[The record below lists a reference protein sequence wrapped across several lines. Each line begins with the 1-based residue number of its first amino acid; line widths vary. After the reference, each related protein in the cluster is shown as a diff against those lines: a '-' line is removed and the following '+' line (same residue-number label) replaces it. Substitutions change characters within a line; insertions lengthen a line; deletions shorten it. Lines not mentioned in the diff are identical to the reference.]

1 MGRPLGPLDVD
12 PGRPY
17 RESAAGDVLEC
28 PRRRHLPRPRG
39 HSPPVT
45 VSDASLPRDSPA
57 SAPQRS
63 FCTSTLGCRQ
73 APDAPFWRYPHGATA
88 RRSGADDLCSC
99 SGAFRVFA
107 ECARSA
113 VSSTDQRNTG
123 LFGEA
128 LLSWLTLAMDERQ
141 KLAVDPPSPKTECPP
156 RTRTQ
161 PAESARIGASGCL
174 RAGVGGH
181 LRVAHSGT
189 SFLSVSGTF
198 HGAAAAVRRGRVA
211 GDRSARHVALPSV
224 RGPGV
229 R

>member
-156 RTRTQ
+156 RPHATRRKRT
-161 PAESARIGASGCL
+161 
-174 RAGVGGH
+174 
-181 LRVAHSGT
+181 
-189 SFLSVSGTF
+189 
-198 HGAAAAVRRGRVA
+198 
-211 GDRSARHVALPSV
+211 DRSIGVPPSRRSVTSSGGVPAAGYGELVWYTAFRLATHEIADFVAP
-224 RGPGV
+224 RAHGRPA
-229 R
+229 